1 MTKRLMAIAACLVA
15 FVTAATVADAASK
28 HAFTGTLNARVLSS
42 SQSEIVYTGILTG
55 KGLGEGAVIIHVTPA
70 QAANTFDSTGTAYF
84 KRGTL
89 RFKGTNTQTVD
100 PATNN
105 ATYDGTVK
113 AVSGTGVLKH
123 AKGSIKLTGSS
134 TGADPTYGTFN
145 LKGSLTY

>member
-1 MTKRLMAIAACLVA
+1 MTKRLVAVVACVAALVA
-15 FVTAATVADAASK
+15 ATTVADAASK
-28 HAFTGTLNARVLSS
+28 HTFSATLNARVLNS
-42 SQSEIVYTGILTG
+42 SQSEIVYTGIVSG

-89 RFKGTNTQTVD
+89 RFKGTSTTATD

-105 ATYDGTVK
+105 ATFDGTAK
-113 AVSGTGVLKH
+113 PTGGTGDLKGV
-123 AKGSIKLTGSS
+123 KGTVKLTGSS
-134 TGADPTYGTFN
+134 QGSDPTFATFT